1 MNALCCLV
9 QNSALRKKVEHQS
22 QQQQLIDEHKAHRK
36 KHKEEAEWQAGAA
49 VPSAGGDLPPDIF
62 GVEDWFGVSVPPSA
76 AGPHDGSMH
85 DFRHLLGPG
94 CDSSKDGSSAPPGM
108 FNPPQPPLPSLTQ
121 QWGEHR
127 QHHHHHHHHHHRG
140 AGGLAP
146 PRPPPSSTPMVAMTA
161 PPAQLQ
167 MPLMSLQPRMNATEA
182 MAALSAANCD
192 VVKKVGGSL
201 EAAVRQQ

>member
-1 MNALCCLV
+1 M
-9 QNSALRKKVEHQS
+9 
-22 QQQQLIDEHKAHRK
+22 
-36 KHKEEAEWQAGAA
+36 
-49 VPSAGGDLPPDIF
+49 
-62 GVEDWFGVSVPPSA
+62 EDWFGASVPPSA

-192 VVKKVGGSL
+192 VVKKVGGPGGLLRGRS
-201 EAAVRQQ
+201 EIAVRRSLSGLDRFPLRLSLLQTVVTVAILLAV